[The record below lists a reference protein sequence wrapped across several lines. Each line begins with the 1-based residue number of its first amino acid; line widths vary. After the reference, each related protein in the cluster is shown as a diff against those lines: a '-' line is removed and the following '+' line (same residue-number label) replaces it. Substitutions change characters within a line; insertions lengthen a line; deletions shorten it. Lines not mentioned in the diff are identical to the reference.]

1 MNAERQMTLKRPV
14 FLSFARLLS
23 VAGIAVILMA
33 VLSGTFAGSL
43 VGQSKTR
50 EERREEANARTV
62 QGIVTG
68 SDDKPA
74 QGAVV
79 MLKDLKTLQVRSFI
93 TQTDGTYHFSGL
105 KGDVDYE
112 LNAKSG
118 DTGASTRKLSVF
130 DTRKEAIVNF
140 KLDKGK

>member
-1 MNAERQMTLKRPV
+1 MSSQRVRTFQCA
-14 FLSFARLLS
+14 LSHAGVALMLS
-23 VAGIAVILMA
+23 AA
-33 VLSGTFAGSL
+33 LSGMFAGGL
-43 VGQSKTR
+43 AAQSKTR
-50 EERREEANARTV
+50 EERREEANARAV

-68 SDDKPA
+68 ADEKPA

-93 TQTDGTYHFSGL
+93 TQADGTYHFSGL

-112 LNAKSG
+112 ISAKSG
-118 DTGASTRKLSVF
+118 DTAAATRKLSVF

-140 KLDKGK
+140 KLDKSK